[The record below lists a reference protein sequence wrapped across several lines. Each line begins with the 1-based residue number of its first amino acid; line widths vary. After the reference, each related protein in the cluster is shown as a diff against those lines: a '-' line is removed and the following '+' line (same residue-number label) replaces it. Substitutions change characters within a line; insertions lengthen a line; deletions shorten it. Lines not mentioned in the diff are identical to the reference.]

1 MPLGA
6 VIEAVVATRDLAAS
20 VDFHTRAFG
29 LDVLHR
35 DADGALLGAPGGD
48 TGRLRL
54 VAAPDAPD
62 LPAPRLWDIGPRLLG
77 IYSRDLERT
86 AAAID
91 AAGGRS
97 RDRVTYP
104 YGAATLSEF
113 VALGA
118 DGVWWTIPRAVAG
131 GHRPSPALEGDPA
144 RPHGELHTAVIVP
157 ADHDAAVGFFV
168 EAGGLQILFEG
179 EMSGEPFD
187 RMTGIPAD
195 GSLRLTFLVSPGHA
209 PARLEIMSFGGV
221 DAEDLSGRPL
231 GLRRLVFASDDP
243 AATLA
248 DLVKAGGAPID
259 ATSLRGPA
267 GVEIEVRPTKRS

>member
-1 MPLGA
+1 MSLGA
-6 VIEAVVATRDLAAS
+6 VVEAVVATRDLGGS
-20 VDFHTRAFG
+20 IGFHTRAFG

-35 DADGALLGAPGGD
+35 DAGGALLGAPGAD

-62 LPAPRLWDIGPRLLG
+62 APAPRLWDVGPRLLG

-97 RDRVTYP
+97 RERVTYP

-118 DGVWWTIPRAVAG
+118 DGVWWTIPRAAA
-131 GHRPSPALEGDPA
+131 GHRPSPALEGDPG
-144 RPHGELHTAVIVP
+144 RLHGELHTAVLVP
-157 ADHDAAVGFFV
+157 ADHDAAVGFFTA
-168 EAGGLQILFEG
+168 AGGLEILFEG

-187 RMTGIPAD
+187 RMTGIPAEA
-195 GSLRLTFLVSPGHA
+195 SLRLTFLVSPGHA
-209 PARLEIMSFGGV
+209 PARLEIMSFTGV
-221 DAEDLSGRPL
+221 DAEDRTGHQL
-231 GLRRLVFASDDP
+231 GLRRLVFASDAPDTTR
-243 AATLA
+243 ARLIGSGATRL
-248 DLVKAGGAPID
+248 D
-259 ATSLRGPA
+259 ATTLRGPS
-267 GVEIEVRPTKRS
+267 GIEIELRPASR